1 VHSPTFELRMA
12 TNTSKDHQVRT
23 LWLCGTL
30 HAFTHIY
37 HVALMPLYLLIQ
49 RDLMLASVEHATL
62 LLTLMM
68 LAYFLPSYGMGVLAD
83 RLSRKKLLAA
93 GLAINGLG
101 YVGLAFAHNYA
112 WAVVCVMIAGLGG
125 SFFHPAATSMIA
137 RLFPANTGRA
147 LGLIGVGASVGFFI
161 GPLYSGW
168 RADSAGWRAPVLE
181 LGSAGV
187 LMAGLFAWLAQEEP
201 ARIQANERKI
211 VREKLFATPAL
222 CLLFIAM
229 SFAFGLRDFTGS
241 SMGSLGSLF
250 LQNASGFDLK
260 QTGMALSAIF
270 LASVVS
276 NPLFGHLSDHRGRIR
291 WTCMVLLISV
301 VVVGILPRV
310 PAQWLIPT
318 FALYGF
324 FFMASYPMVEA
335 GLMEAVPEAV
345 RGRAFGFFITLAGLI
360 GNLSHW
366 MAGNWVK
373 SLGNN
378 AHSPHAYYPL
388 YRQLSLLLLLS
399 LLGLP
404 FLHAIR
410 KREKPAPEASP
421 DPVAGTVRD
430 PQFE

>member
-1 VHSPTFELRMA
+1 MNIV
-12 TNTSKDHQVRT
+12 KGHQVRT

-49 RDLMLASVEHATL
+49 RDLALASVEHATL

-68 LAYFLPSYGMGVLAD
+68 LAYFLPSYAMGALAD

-93 GLAINGLG
+93 GLAMNGLG
-101 YVGLAFAHNYA
+101 YVGLAFAQNYG
-112 WAVVCVMIAGLGG
+112 WAVICVMIAGLGG
-125 SFFHPAATSMIA
+125 SFFHPAATSMVA

-168 RADSAGWRAPVLE
+168 RADNAGWRAPVLE
-181 LGSAGV
+181 LGSAGI

-201 ARIQANERKI
+201 PRTHATEGRI

-222 CLLFIAM
+222 GLLFVAM

-250 LQNASGFDLK
+250 LQNACGFDLQ
-260 QTGMALSAIF
+260 QTGMALSAVF

-276 NPLFGHLSDHRGRIR
+276 NPLFGRLSDRGRIR
-291 WTCMVLLISV
+291 WTCAVLLVSV
-301 VVVGILPRV
+301 LMVGIFPRV

-324 FFMASYPMVEA
+324 FFMANYPMVEA
-335 GLMEAVPEAV
+335 ALMEAVPDAV
-345 RGRAFGFFITLAGLI
+345 RGRAFGFFITVAGLI

-373 SLGNN
+373 SLGAD
-378 AHSPHAYYPL
+378 AHSTRAYYPL
-388 YRQLSLLLLLS
+388 YGQLALLLLLS

-404 FLHAIR
+404 CLHAIR
-410 KREKPAPEASP
+410 KREEAAPDVSRDPAGGA
-421 DPVAGTVRD
+421 VQD
-430 PQFE
+430 PQFK

>member
-1 VHSPTFELRMA
+1 MTM
-12 TNTSKDHQVRT
+12 NTGKDHQVHT
-23 LWLCGTL
+23 LWLCGIL

-37 HVALMPLYLLIQ
+37 QVALMPLYLLIQ
-49 RDLMLASVEHATL
+49 RDLKLASVGQATL

-93 GLAINGLG
+93 GLATNALG
-101 YVGLAFAHNYA
+101 YVGLAFAPNYA
-112 WAVVCVMIAGLGG
+112 WAVACVLISGLGG
-125 SFFHPAATSMIA
+125 SFFHPAATSMVA

-147 LGLIGVGASVGFFI
+147 LGLIGVGSSVGFFI

-201 ARIQANERKI
+201 PRIQANEKEV

-229 SFAFGLRDFTGS
+229 SFAFGLRDFTGF

-250 LQNASGFDLK
+250 LQYARGFDLR

-276 NPLFGHLSDHRGRIR
+276 NPMFGHLSDRVRIR
-291 WTCMVLLISV
+291 WTCAVLLISV
-301 VVVGILPRV
+301 ILVGIFPRV

-335 GLMEAVPEAV
+335 ALMEAVPDAV

-373 SLGNN
+373 SLGTN
-378 AHSPHAYYPL
+378 ALSTHAYYPL
-388 YRQLSLLLLLS
+388 YGRLSLLLLLS

-404 FLHAIR
+404 CLHAIR
-410 KREKPAPEASP
+410 KREKPEVSPEPA
-421 DPVAGTVRD
+421 ATVRN

>member
-1 VHSPTFELRMA
+1 M
-12 TNTSKDHQVRT
+12 NTGKDHQVRT

-49 RDLMLASVEHATL
+49 RDLKLASVEQATL

-83 RLSRKKLLAA
+83 RLSRTKLLAA
-93 GLAINGLG
+93 GLAINSLG
-101 YVGLAFAHNYA
+101 YIGLAFAPNYA
-112 WAVVCVMIAGLGG
+112 WAVACVLIAGLGG
-125 SFFHPAATSMIA
+125 SFFHPAATSMVA
-137 RLFPANTGRA
+137 RLFPDNTGRA
-147 LGLIGVGASVGFFI
+147 LGLVGVGASVGFFI

-181 LGSAGV
+181 LGSLGV

-201 ARIQANERKI
+201 LRIQANERKV

-250 LQNASGFDLK
+250 LQYACGFDLK

-276 NPLFGHLSDHRGRIR
+276 NPLFGHLSDRGRIR
-291 WTCMVLLISV
+291 WTCAVLLISV
-301 VVVGILPRV
+301 MVVGIFPRV

-335 GLMEAVPEAV
+335 ALMEAVPDAM

-373 SLGNN
+373 SLGTN
-378 AHSPHAYYPL
+378 ARSTHAYYPL
-388 YRQLSLLLLLS
+388 YGQLSLLLLLS

-404 FLHAIR
+404 CLHAIR
-410 KREKPAPEASP
+410 KREKPAPEVSP
-421 DPVAGTVRD
+421 DPAAAAVRN

>member
-1 VHSPTFELRMA
+1 MKVDATQNHS
-12 TNTSKDHQVRT
+12 VRT

-49 RDLMLASVEHATL
+49 RDLTLASVERATL

-68 LAYFLPSYGMGVLAD
+68 VAYFLPSYRMGALAD
-83 RLSRKKLLAA
+83 RFSRKKLLAA

-101 YVGLAFAHNYA
+101 YVGLAFAQDYG

-137 RLFPANTGRA
+137 RLFPANTGKA

-168 RADSAGWRAPVLE
+168 RADGAGWRAPVLE
-181 LGSAGV
+181 LGLLGV
-187 LMAGLFAWLAQEEP
+187 LMAGLFAWLAQEEA
-201 ARIQANERKI
+201 ARIRPTERKI

-250 LQNASGFDLK
+250 LQNACGFDLK

-276 NPLFGHLSDHRGRIR
+276 NPLFGHLSDRGRIR
-291 WTCMVLLISV
+291 WTCAVLLVSV
-301 VVVGILPRV
+301 VLVGIFPRV
-310 PAQWLIPT
+310 PPQWLIPT

-335 GLMEAVPEAV
+335 ALMEAVPDAV

-373 SLGNN
+373 SLGTS
-378 AHSPHAYYPL
+378 AHSPHVYYPL
-388 YRQLSLLLLLS
+388 YGQLSLLLLLS

-410 KREKPAPEASP
+410 KREKPAPEAAP
-421 DPVAGTVRD
+421 DAVAGTVRD

>member
-1 VHSPTFELRMA
+1 MNPG
-12 TNTSKDHQVRT
+12 KGHQVRT

-49 RDLMLASVEHATL
+49 RDLNLGSVEQATL

-68 LAYFLPSYGMGVLAD
+68 LGYFLPSYGMGVLAD

-93 GLAINGLG
+93 GLAINALG
-101 YVGLAFAHNYA
+101 YVGLAFAPNYA
-112 WAVVCVMIAGLGG
+112 WAVACVMIAGLGG
-125 SFFHPAATSMIA
+125 SFFHPAATSMVA

-147 LGLIGVGASVGFFI
+147 LGLVGVGASVGFFI

-181 LGSAGV
+181 LGLLGV

-201 ARIQANERKI
+201 PRIQANERKV

-250 LQNASGFDLK
+250 LQNACAFDLK

-276 NPLFGHLSDHRGRIR
+276 NPLFGHLSDRGRIR
-291 WTCMVLLISV
+291 WTCAVLLISV
-301 VVVGILPRV
+301 ILVGIFPRV

-335 GLMEAVPEAV
+335 ALMEAVPDPV

-373 SLGNN
+373 SLGTN
-378 AHSPHAYYPL
+378 AHSTHAYYPL
-388 YRQLSLLLLLS
+388 YGRLSLLLLLS

-404 FLHAIR
+404 CLHAIR
-410 KREKPAPEASP
+410 KREKPEVSP
-421 DPVAGTVRD
+421 DPAAAVRN
-430 PQFE
+430 PQFG

>member
-1 VHSPTFELRMA
+1 MTAAAKQKHR
-12 TNTSKDHQVRT
+12 VRT

-49 RDLMLASVEHATL
+49 RDLMLGSVERATL

-68 LAYFLPSYGMGVLAD
+68 LAYFLPSYGMGALAD
-83 RLSRKKLLAA
+83 RFSRKKLLAA

-101 YVGLAFAHNYA
+101 YIGLAFAPNYG
-112 WAVVCVMIAGLGG
+112 WAVAFVMIAGLGG
-125 SFFHPAATSMIA
+125 SFFHPAATSMVA
-137 RLFPANTGRA
+137 GLFPANTGRA

-161 GPLYSGW
+161 GPLYAGW

-201 ARIQANERKI
+201 ARLQPSERKL
-211 VREKLFATPAL
+211 VREKLFATPVL

-250 LQNASGFDLK
+250 LQNACAFDPK

-276 NPLFGHLSDHRGRIR
+276 NPLFGHLSDRGRIR
-291 WTCMVLLISV
+291 WTCAVLAARQQLYIIT
-301 VVVGILPRV
+301 VGVSSSHQLPRCRNR
-310 PAQWLIPT
+310 PRID
-318 FALYGF
+318 G
-324 FFMASYPMVEA
+324 
-335 GLMEAVPEAV
+335 
-345 RGRAFGFFITLAGLI
+345 RGRDRT
-360 GNLSHW
+360 
-366 MAGNWVK
+366 
-373 SLGNN
+373 
-378 AHSPHAYYPL
+378 
-388 YRQLSLLLLLS
+388 YRC
-399 LLGLP
+399 
-404 FLHAIR
+404 
-410 KREKPAPEASP
+410 
-421 DPVAGTVRD
+421 TYVRCTR
-430 PQFE
+430 

>member
-1 VHSPTFELRMA
+1 LPDEEMTVDA
-12 TNTSKDHQVRT
+12 TQNHKART
-23 LWLCGTL
+23 LWLCGAL

-49 RDLMLASVEHATL
+49 RDLLLASVEHATL

-68 LAYFLPSYGMGVLAD
+68 LAYFLPSYGMGALAD
-83 RLSRKKLLAA
+83 RFSRKKLLAA
-93 GLAINGLG
+93 GLSINALG
-101 YVGLAFAHNYA
+101 YIGLSFAQTYA
-112 WAVVCVMIAGLGG
+112 SAVVCVMIAGLGG
-125 SFFHPAATSMIA
+125 SFFHPAATSMVA

-147 LGLIGVGASVGFFI
+147 LGLVGVGASIGFFI

-181 LGSAGV
+181 LGCAGV
-187 LMAGLFAWLAQEEP
+187 FMAALFAWLTEEEP
-201 ARIQANERKI
+201 ERIQPNQSKI

-250 LQNASGFDLK
+250 MQNACGFDPK

-270 LASVVS
+270 LASVIS
-276 NPLFGHLSDHRGRIR
+276 NPLFGHLSDRGRIR
-291 WTCMVLLISV
+291 WTCAVLLVSA
-301 VVVGILPRV
+301 VVVGIFPRV

-324 FFMASYPMVEA
+324 FFMANYPMVEA
-335 GLMEAVPEAV
+335 ALMEAVPDAV
-345 RGRAFGFFITLAGLI
+345 RGRAFGFFITLAGLV

-373 SLGNN
+373 SLGAD
-378 AHSPHAYYPL
+378 AHFARAYYPL
-388 YRQLSLLLLLS
+388 YGQLSLLLLLS

-404 FLHAIR
+404 CLHAIR
-410 KREKPAPEASP
+410 KREKPVSAGSLQRQPEPLAIPNSNES
-421 DPVAGTVRD
+421 A
-430 PQFE
+430 